1 MLGVLVILNVIFF
14 MLCLKTSLE
23 SGFPVTPIDFCVNSL
38 IYIVPNLLMI
48 CCVYTITALIFKN
61 PLPAAPILF
70 LHIIYSNML
79 TMKNDIYYMRP
90 FSIMVRFPG
99 RFFETHAPNVK
110 YKSDYACNFISYI
123 SMYFCYNLEKEE
135 GSLKTELKN
144 CLSLYKIFYSCAFI
158 LILCVIH
165 PIIYYEEIGSAI
177 QSPIAFLT
185 IIFCSDTY
193 LMEVKSKR
201 ADVFHLYDQKKQLK
215 VISQRVCVQILYLLI
230 LSCVGYVLFFWQKPG
245 SVNEG
250 ISGIQIFLLYF
261 IAMFGTIW
269 LWSICSVILCTLLRN
284 MWAGIGC
291 LFGIV
296 IGLISKA
303 GSSFFGNLGLFSF
316 SFCEP
321 TQLMSES
328 WIYGTL
334 VSFIA
339 GLFLFAVLP
348 MALKKRG

>member
-1 MLGVLVILNVIFF
+1 
-14 MLCLKTSLE
+14 
-23 SGFPVTPIDFCVNSL
+23 
-38 IYIVPNLLMI
+38 
-48 CCVYTITALIFKN
+48 
-61 PLPAAPILF
+61 
-70 LHIIYSNML
+70 
-79 TMKNDIYYMRP
+79 
-90 FSIMVRFPG
+90 
-99 RFFETHAPNVK
+99 
-110 YKSDYACNFISYI
+110 
-123 SMYFCYNLEKEE
+123 MYFCYNLEKEE

-158 LILCVIH
+158 LILCAIH

-230 LSCVGYVLFFWQKPG
+230 LSCVGYVLFF
-245 SVNEG
+245 
-250 ISGIQIFLLYF
+250 

-269 LWSICSVILCTLLRN
+269 LWSICSVILCTLLGN

-316 SFCEP
+316 SSCEVN
-321 TQLMSES
+321 QLMSES
-328 WIYGTL
+328 WIYGTI
-334 VSFIA
+334 VSFIV
-339 GLFLFAVLP
+339 GLLLFAVLP

>member
-1 MLGVLVILNVIFF
+1 M
-14 MLCLKTSLE
+14 
-23 SGFPVTPIDFCVNSL
+23 
-38 IYIVPNLLMI
+38 
-48 CCVYTITALIFKN
+48 
-61 PLPAAPILF
+61 
-70 LHIIYSNML
+70 
-79 TMKNDIYYMRP
+79 
-90 FSIMVRFPG
+90 
-99 RFFETHAPNVK
+99 
-110 YKSDYACNFISYI
+110 
-123 SMYFCYNLEKEE
+123 
-135 GSLKTELKN
+135 KTELKN

-158 LILCVIH
+158 LILCAIH
-165 PIIYYEEIGSAI
+165 PIVYYEEIGSAI

-250 ISGIQIFLLYF
+250 VSGTEIFLLFF
-261 IAMFGTIW
+261 IALFGTIW
-269 LWSICSVILCTLLRN
+269 LWSICSVILCTLLGN

-296 IGLISKA
+296 IGLISKE

-316 SFCEP
+316 SSCEP
-321 TQLMSES
+321 NQLMSES

-334 VSFIA
+334 VSFIV

>member
-1 MLGVLVILNVIFF
+1 MRQINLVEGKVVAPQGMKVGIVAARFNEIIVNKLLGGAVDGLVRHGVEEEN
-14 MLCLKTSLE
+14 
-23 SGFPVTPIDFCVNSL
+23 
-38 IYIVPNLLMI
+38 
-48 CCVYTITALIFKN
+48 ITAAWVPGAFEI
-61 PLPAAPILF
+61 PLTA
-70 LHIIYSNML
+70 
-79 TMKNDIYYMRP
+79 
-90 FSIMVRFPG
+90 
-99 RFFETHAPNVK
+99 
-110 YKSDYACNFISYI
+110 
-123 SMYFCYNLEKEE
+123 
-135 GSLKTELKN
+135 
-144 CLSLYKIFYSCAFI
+144 
-158 LILCVIH
+158 
-165 PIIYYEEIGSAI
+165 
-177 QSPIAFLT
+177 
-185 IIFCSDTY
+185 
-193 LMEVKSKR
+193 
-201 ADVFHLYDQKKQLK
+201 QK
-215 VISQRVCVQILYLLI
+215 
-230 LSCVGYVLFFWQKPG
+230 
-245 SVNEG
+245 
-250 ISGIQIFLLYF
+250 IFLLYF

-348 MALKKRG
+348 MTLKKRG

>member
-1 MLGVLVILNVIFF
+1 
-14 MLCLKTSLE
+14 
-23 SGFPVTPIDFCVNSL
+23 
-38 IYIVPNLLMI
+38 
-48 CCVYTITALIFKN
+48 
-61 PLPAAPILF
+61 
-70 LHIIYSNML
+70 
-79 TMKNDIYYMRP
+79 MKPY
-90 FSIMVRFPG
+90 
-99 RFFETHAPNVK
+99 
-110 YKSDYACNFISYI
+110 
-123 SMYFCYNLEKEE
+123 
-135 GSLKTELKN
+135 
-144 CLSLYKIFYSCAFI
+144 
-158 LILCVIH
+158 
-165 PIIYYEEIGSAI
+165 GSAI

-245 SVNEG
+245 SVNECV
-250 ISGIQIFLLYF
+250 SGTQTFLLF
-261 IAMFGTIW
+261 SIAMFGTIW
-269 LWSICSVILCTLLRN
+269 LWSICSVILCTLLGN

-316 SFCEP
+316 SSCELN
-321 TQLMSES
+321 QLMSES

-334 VSFIA
+334 VSFIV
-339 GLFLFAVLP
+339 GLLLFAVLP

>member
-1 MLGVLVILNVIFF
+1 MYFICMIKKAVKSNIA
-14 MLCLKTSLE
+14 E
-23 SGFPVTPIDFCVNSL
+23 SGR
-38 IYIVPNLLMI
+38 
-48 CCVYTITALIFKN
+48 
-61 PLPAAPILF
+61 
-70 LHIIYSNML
+70 SN
-79 TMKNDIYYMRP
+79 
-90 FSIMVRFPG
+90 
-99 RFFETHAPNVK
+99 
-110 YKSDYACNFISYI
+110 
-123 SMYFCYNLEKEE
+123 
-135 GSLKTELKN
+135 
-144 CLSLYKIFYSCAFI
+144 
-158 LILCVIH
+158 
-165 PIIYYEEIGSAI
+165 
-177 QSPIAFLT
+177 
-185 IIFCSDTY
+185 IIFINTFLCWICF
-193 LMEVKSKR
+193 V
-201 ADVFHLYDQKKQLK
+201 
-215 VISQRVCVQILYLLI
+215 LLA
-230 LSCVGYVLFFWQKPG
+230 KPG

-261 IAMFGTIW
+261 TAMFGTIW

>member
-1 MLGVLVILNVIFF
+1 
-14 MLCLKTSLE
+14 
-23 SGFPVTPIDFCVNSL
+23 
-38 IYIVPNLLMI
+38 
-48 CCVYTITALIFKN
+48 
-61 PLPAAPILF
+61 
-70 LHIIYSNML
+70 
-79 TMKNDIYYMRP
+79 
-90 FSIMVRFPG
+90 
-99 RFFETHAPNVK
+99 
-110 YKSDYACNFISYI
+110 
-123 SMYFCYNLEKEE
+123 MYFCYNLEKEE

-215 VISQRVCVQILYLLI
+215 VISQRVGVQILYLLI
-230 LSCVGYVLFFWQKPG
+230 LSCVGYVLFYWQKPG

-269 LWSICSVILCTLLRN
+269 LWSICSVICVHCFEICGQVLDVYLELSLDLYQKREVHFSEIWDCFLSAFVNLLN
-284 MWAGIGC
+284 
-291 LFGIV
+291 
-296 IGLISKA
+296 
-303 GSSFFGNLGLFSF
+303 
-316 SFCEP
+316 
-321 TQLMSES
+321 
-328 WIYGTL
+328 
-334 VSFIA
+334 
-339 GLFLFAVLP
+339 
-348 MALKKRG
+348 

>member
-1 MLGVLVILNVIFF
+1 
-14 MLCLKTSLE
+14 
-23 SGFPVTPIDFCVNSL
+23 
-38 IYIVPNLLMI
+38 
-48 CCVYTITALIFKN
+48 
-61 PLPAAPILF
+61 
-70 LHIIYSNML
+70 
-79 TMKNDIYYMRP
+79 
-90 FSIMVRFPG
+90 
-99 RFFETHAPNVK
+99 
-110 YKSDYACNFISYI
+110 
-123 SMYFCYNLEKEE
+123 
-135 GSLKTELKN
+135 
-144 CLSLYKIFYSCAFI
+144 
-158 LILCVIH
+158 
-165 PIIYYEEIGSAI
+165 
-177 QSPIAFLT
+177 
-185 IIFCSDTY
+185 
-193 LMEVKSKR
+193 MEVKSKR
-201 ADVFHLYDQKKQLK
+201 ADVFHLYDQKAVKSNIAESGRSNIIFINTFLCWICF
-215 VISQRVCVQILYLLI
+215 VFLA
-230 LSCVGYVLFFWQKPG
+230 KPG

-348 MALKKRG
+348 MTLKKRG

>member
-1 MLGVLVILNVIFF
+1 MPKVDVYDINGKKVSDVELNENVFGIEPNEAIVHEVLVNYLANQRQGTQST
-14 MLCLKTSLE
+14 KTR
-23 SGFPVTPIDFCVNSL
+23 
-38 IYIVPNLLMI
+38 
-48 CCVYTITALIFKN
+48 A
-61 PLPAAPILF
+61 
-70 LHIIYSNML
+70 
-79 TMKNDIYYMRP
+79 
-90 FSIMVRFPG
+90 
-99 RFFETHAPNVK
+99 
-110 YKSDYACNFISYI
+110 
-123 SMYFCYNLEKEE
+123 
-135 GSLKTELKN
+135 
-144 CLSLYKIFYSCAFI
+144 
-158 LILCVIH
+158 
-165 PIIYYEEIGSAI
+165 
-177 QSPIAFLT
+177 
-185 IIFCSDTY
+185 
-193 LMEVKSKR
+193 EVR

-215 VISQRVCVQILYLLI
+215 VISQRVGVQILYLLI
-230 LSCVGYVLFFWQKPG
+230 LSCVGYVLFYWQKPG

-348 MALKKRG
+348 MTLKKRG